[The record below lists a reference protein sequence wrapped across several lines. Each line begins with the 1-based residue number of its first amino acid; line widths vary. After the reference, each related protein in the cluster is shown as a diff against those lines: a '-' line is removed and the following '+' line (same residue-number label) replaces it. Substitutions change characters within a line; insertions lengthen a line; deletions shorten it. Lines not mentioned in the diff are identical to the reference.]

1 MSNPLRRRT
10 GTATISG
17 RQRLHDGFV
26 KLDAYDVDI
35 EQDGRR
41 ARVRREVHDHGHG
54 AAVLPVDAGR
64 RTVLLVRQHRL
75 PVAVSGIGGIGGIR
89 HGGRGEAAGGGGG
102 GGGDDGFLIEACAGL
117 IDPGDA
123 DAAAAILREAREE
136 LGTVLHDLEEV
147 ARVFTC
153 PGVLTETITCFLA
166 RYGEADRIREEGGGV
181 DADELIEVEEWR
193 LADLD
198 AACAAGAI
206 HDAKTMLLAQ
216 ALRLR
221 HPELFD

>member
-1 MSNPLRRRT
+1 MSNPLRWRT
-10 GTATISG
+10 GTARISG
-17 RQRLHDGFV
+17 RERLHDGFV
-26 KLDAYDVDI
+26 KLDVYDVDI

-75 PVAVSGIGGIGGIR
+75 PVAVSGIGGFGGE
-89 HGGRGEAAGGGGG
+89 GRGDGGG
-102 GGGDDGFLIEACAGL
+102 DGFLIEACAGL

-136 LGTVLHDLEEV
+136 LGYLLHDLEEV

-193 LADLD
+193 LGDLD
-198 AACAAGAI
+198 AACAAGTI
-206 HDAKTMLLAQ
+206 HDAKTLLLAQ

-221 HPELFD
+221 HPDLFD

>member
-17 RQRLHDGFV
+17 RERLHDGFV
-26 KLDAYDVDI
+26 KLDVYDVDI
-35 EQDGRR
+35 VQDGRR

-54 AAVLPVDAGR
+54 AAVLPVDAER
-64 RTVLLVRQHRL
+64 RTALLVRQHRL
-75 PVAVSGIGGIGGIR
+75 PVAVSGIGGIGGI
-89 HGGRGEAAGGGGG
+89 GGFGGFGGEPDG
-102 GGGDDGFLIEACAGL
+102 GGGDGGFLIEACAGL

-136 LGTVLHDLEEV
+136 LGYVLHDLEEV
-147 ARVFTC
+147 ALVFTC
-153 PGVLTETITCFLA
+153 PGVLTETIACFLA
-166 RYGEADRIREEGGGV
+166 HYGAADRIRDEGGGV

-193 LADLD
+193 LADLE